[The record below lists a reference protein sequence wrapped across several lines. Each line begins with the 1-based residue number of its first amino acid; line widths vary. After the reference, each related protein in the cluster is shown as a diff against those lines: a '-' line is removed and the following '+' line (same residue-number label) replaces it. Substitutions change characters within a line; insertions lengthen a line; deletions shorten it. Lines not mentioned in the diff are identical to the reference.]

1 MYKKLLTISIA
12 SYNTEKFVEETVNS
26 LLVDDAHLNKMEI
39 ILVNDGSTD
48 RTSEL
53 AHKLA
58 AEHPGSVLVI
68 DKENGGYGSTINASL
83 SAANGKYYKLLDG
96 DDWYNTREL
105 PGFLDYLE
113 KCEAD
118 LVVTPYYEVRESDTL
133 ADRHPEIPRDAAAIE
148 DQPIADRFFAM
159 HELAIR
165 TDVLRS
171 YDMQIAEHCFYTDTE
186 YVFYCFS
193 AAETIARYGRPIYRY
208 RLGVEGQSVSLQGTR
223 KHYRDFPNVAKRII
237 SAYTAEEASCAGSKK
252 ATLCFIVQHIVYHTF
267 FAFML
272 LEEPEGH
279 RQELIAFDRE
289 IKSKYPEAYRI
300 GNGSRLVR
308 AARLLHYNCYTL
320 LCRYA
325 LWKYGREQQCQ

>member
-1 MYKKLLTISIA
+1 MTISIA

-118 LVVTPYYEVRESDTL
+118 LVVTPFYEVRGSDKLVDT
-133 ADRHPEIPRDAAAIE
+133 HPEIPGDAVMIE
-148 DQPIADRFFAM
+148 TQPIAEKYFAM

-171 YDMQIAEHCFYTDTE
+171 CNRQIAEHCFYTDTE

-208 RLGVEGQSVSLQGTR
+208 RLGVDGQSVSLQGRR
-223 KHYRDFPNVAKRII
+223 KHYKDLPILAKRII
-237 SAYTAEEASCAGSKK
+237 SAYTAEEKPCAGLKK
-252 ATLCFIVQHIVYHTF
+252 TILCNIVQNNIYYTF
-267 FAFML
+267 FTKTS
-272 LEEPEGH
+272 H
-279 RQELIAFDRE
+279 
-289 IKSKYPEAYRI
+289 IKSGR
-300 GNGSRLVR
+300 R
-308 AARLLHYNCYTL
+308 AA
-320 LCRYA
+320 
-325 LWKYGREQQCQ
+325 